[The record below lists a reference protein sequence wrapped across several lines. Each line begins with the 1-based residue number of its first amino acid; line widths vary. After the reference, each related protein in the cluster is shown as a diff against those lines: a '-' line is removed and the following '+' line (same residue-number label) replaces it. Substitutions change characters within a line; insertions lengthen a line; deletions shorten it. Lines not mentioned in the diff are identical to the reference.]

1 MRLALREMRRAKV
14 RFGMLMGAVGLLVF
28 LILFQQTLLTTLL
41 SFFSGALEHQSA
53 QVVVYSDEA
62 RKNLEGSVIAPEQVA
77 QTAAVRGVARA
88 EPLGQGTFTIRTSD
102 ETLDASLFGYVLGGP
117 GEPTRLEDGRLPR
130 RAGEGVASDI
140 DADRGLEIGERVQV
154 LGPEGTAPIRI
165 VGLASKSRFS
175 VSPTIFTSYRTF
187 EAASRVQS
195 PDATV
200 ILPSIVAV
208 APKPGVDPGA
218 LAGRITRQVAGVEAL
233 DRATAVDSLPG
244 VSGVTTSFTI
254 ILTLAF
260 VVVTLVV
267 GIFFV
272 ILTVQ
277 KARALTLLRAIGA
290 DAGFLTRA
298 LLVQVVAVVLGGI
311 VVGAALLALAATAS
325 SPNFPIS
332 FEVSTVLSR
341 GGAVAVLAVI
351 ASLAAIR
358 RVLRIDPAEAT
369 VSTGAAR

>member
-1 MRLALREMRRAKV
+1 VRLALREMRRAKV

-28 LILFQQTLLTTLL
+28 LILFQQTLLSTLL
-41 SFFSGALEHQSA
+41 GFFSGALEHQSA
-53 QVVVYSDEA
+53 QVVVYNEEA
-62 RKNLEGSVIAPEQVA
+62 RKNLEGSVVTPEQVA

-88 EPLGQGTFTIRTSD
+88 EPLGQGTFTIRTSE
-102 ETLDASLFGYVLGGP
+102 ETLDASIFGYVLGGP
-117 GEPTRLEDGRLPR
+117 GAPTRLEDGRLPR
-130 RAGEGVASDI
+130 VAGEGVASDI
-140 DADRGLEIGERVQV
+140 DADRGLDIGDRVEV
-154 LGPEGTAPIRI
+154 LGPERTTAIRI

-175 VSPTIFTSYRTF
+175 VSPTIFASYRTY

-195 PDATV
+195 PDATA

-208 APKPGVDPGA
+208 APQPGVDPGT
-218 LAGRITRQVAGVEAL
+218 LADRITRQVAGVEAL

-277 KARALTLLRAIGA
+277 KASALTLLRAIGA

-298 LLVQVVAVVLGGI
+298 LLVQVIAVVLGGI
-311 VVGAALLALAATAS
+311 AVGAALLAVAALAS
-325 SPNFPIS
+325 SPTFPIS
-332 FEVSTVLSR
+332 FEPSTVLSR
-341 GGAVAVLAVI
+341 GAAVAVLSVI

-369 VSTGAAR
+369 MSIGAAR